1 MKLIFKFSLI
11 AIVVLGI
18 TGCGSKAQPSPT
30 PTPTTTVTPATLV
43 CSSSQLAVVLGSE
56 SAAMG
61 ARGVSGMGFRN
72 VSATPCTLFGYPKVQ
87 MTGTN
92 GKLIKTINTRVSTIM
107 GMPTS
112 ISIVNLQPGS
122 TAHFNLLYESST
134 GYGNAICPT
143 STQVEFTPPG
153 SGVPLVL
160 PWKIQPYGG
169 STIQTLQCG
178 EIKVSPIYF
187 P

>member
-1 MKLIFKFSLI
+1 MKLIFKFSLV
-11 AIVVLGI
+11 ALLALAL
-18 TGCGSKAQPSPT
+18 TGCGSKAQISPT
-30 PTPTTTVTPATLV
+30 PTPTSTVTPAALV
-43 CSSSQLAVVLGSE
+43 CSSSQLAIVLGSE

-61 ARGVSGMGFRN
+61 ARGVSGMGFKN
-72 VSATPCTLFGYPKVQ
+72 VSATPCTLFGYPKLQ
-87 MTGTN
+87 MTGSN
-92 GKLIKTINTRVSTIM
+92 GKLIKTFTTRVSKIM
-107 GMPTS
+107 DMPS
-112 ISIVNLQPGS
+112 SMSIVTLLPGT

-134 GYGNAICPT
+134 GYGNAVCPT
-143 STQVEFTPPG
+143 STQVDFTPPG
-153 SGVPLVL
+153 STIPLVL

>member
-1 MKLIFKFSLI
+1 MKLSFKFSLVAVI
-11 AIVVLGI
+11 ALTL
-18 TGCGSKAQPSPT
+18 TGCARTGQSSPT
-30 PTPTTTVTPATLV
+30 PTPTTTITPAALV
-43 CSSSQLAVVLGSE
+43 CSSSQLTIVLGSE

-61 ARGVSGMGFRN
+61 ARGVSGMGFKN
-72 VSATPCTLFGYPKVQ
+72 VSATPCTLFGYPKLQ
-87 MTGTN
+87 MIGTN
-92 GKLIKTINTRVSTIM
+92 GKLIKTYNTRVPTIM

-112 ISIVNLQPGS
+112 LGIVTLQPDS
-122 TAHFNLLYESST
+122 TAHFNLLYESAT
-134 GYGNAICPT
+134 GYGNAFCPT

-153 SGVPLVL
+153 STIPLVL